1 MKTIEKVTFDN
12 QDAWIDEEL
21 SNKLKIPVITA
32 TNFHVLNRIVG
43 YAKYINGPEGNIYFR
58 GQSELYDACFP
69 SLLRGI
75 TRQGGLQTRGSK
87 LKVLLKM
94 IKEQVHALSQV
105 DDEFLE
111 PLMQHYGIATR
122 WIDLVD
128 NVWVALW
135 FGLHDYRSVYHRHKS
150 SQSNP
155 YLRDYVHVAKRK
167 AGYLYLLL
175 IHSDAV
181 QNSKPGYYVGK
192 ETKVVDLRTACTS
205 IFLRPHAQHGLLVF
219 SRGSNLAD
227 HDYYKR
233 TVGIVKIAVPDALAW
248 IGEGN
253 LLTHANM
260 YPSPVFDTG
269 YHFLLDSV
277 AITSFDRDTF
287 GTIKVYTL
295 S

>member
-1 MKTIEKVTFDN
+1 MRTIERITFDN
-12 QDAWIDEEL
+12 KDARLDEEL
-21 SNKLKIPVITA
+21 SNRFKIPVVEA

-43 YAKYINGPEGNIYFR
+43 YAKYINRAEGNIYFR

-69 SLLRGI
+69 SLLRRI
-75 TRQGGLQTRGSK
+75 ARQGSFQNRGGR
-87 LKVLLKM
+87 LKELLKM
-94 IKEQVHALSQV
+94 IKEQVSSLSQV

-135 FGLHDYRSVYHRHKS
+135 FGLHDYRSVYHRYKS
-150 SQSNP
+150 NQANP
-155 YLRDYVHVAKRK
+155 YIRDYVHVARRK
-167 AGYLYLLL
+167 EGFLYLLL
-175 IHSDAV
+175 IHSDAA
-181 QNSKPGYYVGK
+181 QNSKPGYYLGK
-192 ETKVVDLRTACTS
+192 ETKVIDLRTACPS
-205 IFLRPHAQHGLLVF
+205 IFLRPHAQHGLLMF
-219 SRGSNLAD
+219 SRGANLTD
-227 HDYYKR
+227 HNFYKR
-233 TVGIVKIAVPDALAW
+233 TVGIVKIAVPDALEW
-248 IGEGN
+248 IGDGN

-269 YHFLLDSV
+269 YHYLLDSV
-277 AITSFDRDTF
+277 AIDSCDRDVF